1 MSIFLILIITMAIR
15 IGIMDSYINGRRRF
29 IGEESINILVYTLG
43 TAFYMAITL
52 KEINGFNDYL
62 VICPMILVIL
72 LYIIFIYFSVTSMGV
87 KKERERKKIFYKVV
101 EYISIGILL
110 LLLPLIM
117 IYPLID
123 IAIAFLYDF
132 ENKEIV

>member
-1 MSIFLILIITMAIR
+1 MAIR